1 MLLPIAGGTISYFYS
16 INQAKVYEAKTTL
29 LVQQRR
35 AGNEAGVSDFNL
47 SQQLAKTFGRQV
59 ESTPFLERVSSK
71 SDVSLSL
78 GKLQKMVSS
87 STDRQPP
94 TVDVKVQH
102 TDPRFA
108 YETANMLGAEF
119 IEYVLE
125 LRLTEIAK
133 LQAAAASQGLV
144 NVQDMVS
151 GQFGLIDSLSVL
163 EPASIPNRPV
173 LPQTSQNL
181 LIGIVLGMALG
192 VGTALFLNSLSDT
205 VRDAEELSKKY
216 GVTALGTVF
225 KWASNEFEDNDL
237 VTAKAPSSGYSE
249 SFKQVRANIQFAT
262 TNLNGNVLIV
272 TSPGPSE
279 GKTTVISNLAVSF
292 SQLGKKII
300 VIDGDMRR
308 PATHRLLVESGAREP
323 GLSNYLSDSTV
334 EIKDVIHKSPV
345 DGIQVIPGGPI
356 PPNPSELLE
365 SERMST
371 MIEGARKLVDI
382 VLIDSPPVLV
392 VADGPILSSK
402 GDGVVLV
409 VDGFS
414 TRSSSLKATIES
426 LQASNANVIGAVI
439 NKLKRA
445 RFGYRYSYP
454 YYYDYYYYGYGQNT
468 KGKHSNRSK
477 TGIGR
482 PIKWLKSMFSRS
494 DGSKS

>member
-1 MLLPIAGGTISYFYS
+1 MLLPISGGAISYFYS

-47 SQQLAKTFGRQV
+47 SQQLATTFGRQV
-59 ESTPFLERVSSK
+59 ESTPFLERVSLK
-71 SDVSLSL
+71 PDVPLGL
-78 GKLQKMVSS
+78 GKLQSMVSS
-87 STDRQPP
+87 STGRQPP

-102 TDPRFA
+102 TDPKFA

-133 LQAAAASQGLV
+133 LQAAAASQGLI

-163 EPASIPNRPV
+163 EPASIPRRPV
-173 LPQTSQNL
+173 LPQTNQNL
-181 LIGIVLGMALG
+181 IVGILLGLALG

-225 KWASNEFEDNDL
+225 KWRSSEFEFDDL

-262 TNLNGNVLIV
+262 TNLNGNALIV
-272 TSPGPSE
+272 TSPGPGE

-292 SQLGKKII
+292 SQLGKKIM

-308 PATHRLLVESGAREP
+308 PATHRLLIESGNREP
-323 GLSNYLSDSTV
+323 GLSNYLSDPTV
-334 EIKDVIHKSPV
+334 KINDVIHKSTIN
-345 DGIQVIPGGPI
+345 GIHIIPGGPI

-365 SERMST
+365 SPRMAHI
-371 MIEGARKLVDI
+371 IEAAKKMADI

-426 LQASNANVIGAVI
+426 LHASNANVIGAVI
-439 NKLKRA
+439 NKLRRA

-454 YYYDYYYYGYGQNT
+454 YYYDYYYYGYGQNA

-477 TGIGR
+477 TGMGR
-482 PIKWLKSMFSRS
+482 PIKWLKSMFSKS
-494 DGSKS
+494 DSPNS